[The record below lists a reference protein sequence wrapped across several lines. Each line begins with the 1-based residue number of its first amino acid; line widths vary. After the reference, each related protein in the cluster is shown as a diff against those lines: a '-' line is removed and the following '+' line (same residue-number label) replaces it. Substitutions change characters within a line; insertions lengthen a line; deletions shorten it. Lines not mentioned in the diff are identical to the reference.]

1 MEKNTPTSQLEENED
16 IIAKAQANKRTIVWC
31 FSIAFRLIIGG
42 LAWIL
47 IAQAGSAK
55 ADGLIAKADAVSNDS
70 VAVELYKE
78 AANAG
83 YKSGHRAAAEVAIRL
98 YQDGK
103 YEDAIKYLD
112 KADLDDEIAA
122 AGVYTLKGD
131 CYVNLNQ
138 NDKALSCYSKAV
150 SKADKNP
157 EIVPLILIKEANIYR
172 AEEKYA
178 DEAKCYKEILDE
190 YPVYV
195 QESRTD
201 IRKYYERALA
211 QSKN

>member
-1 MEKNTPTSQLEENED
+1 M
-16 IIAKAQANKRTIVWC
+16 
-31 FSIAFRLIIGG
+31 
-42 LAWIL
+42 
-47 IAQAGSAK
+47 
-55 ADGLIAKADAVSNDS
+55 
-70 VAVELYKE
+70 
-78 AANAG
+78 
-83 YKSGHRAAAEVAIRL
+83 
-98 YQDGK
+98 
-103 YEDAIKYLD
+103 
-112 KADLDDEIAA
+112 
-122 AGVYTLKGD
+122 
-131 CYVNLNQ
+131 NLNQ

-211 QSKN
+211 QSKKLNNHFPSHNNAKGTVARAVAVPLIYCRYDTNGR